1 MRHLKANQFSPGAL
15 WLLGLAF
22 AVVSGLTSSIAT
34 LLILHFILVGI
45 ILLARDEAPWAQS
58 LRFYLITG
66 LLVIAIRVVFR
77 IVFNFNTNTDV
88 WLQLPN
94 LELHFGD
101 LGTLQLLG
109 NVSQTALI
117 FALRD
122 GLRMSA
128 IILSI
133 GMANTLANP
142 RRLLKNTPGALYE
155 VASAFV
161 IALNLAPQLIA
172 SAKRIREAQKLRGH
186 GRQAPRLGRLIVP
199 VLEDTLERSMTLA
212 ASMDARGFGR
222 QGNMTA
228 WQRFA
233 ARSSSLISVFALS
246 IGSYLLL
253 TTANAWATGT
263 CFAIGLAG
271 IAATLKISSV
281 KHVKTRFL
289 THPWRHRDSVLVALS
304 FALMTTGIL
313 GGLG

>member
-1 MRHLKANQFSPGAL
+1 VKHLKANQFSPGAL

-22 AVVSGLTSSIAT
+22 AVVSGLTSSPAT
-34 LLILHFILVGI
+34 LLILHLILVGI

-58 LRFYLITG
+58 LRFYILTG

-88 WLQLPN
+88 WMQLPN
-94 LELHFGD
+94 IELHFGE

-109 NVSQTALI
+109 NVSQTALMS
-117 FALRD
+117 ALRD

-142 RRLLKNTPGALYE
+142 RRLLKDTPGALYE

-161 IALNLAPQLIA
+161 IALNLAPQLIS
-172 SAKRIREAQKLRGH
+172 SARRIREAQKLRGYGTQH
-186 GRQAPRLGRLIVP
+186 RRLGRLLVS
-199 VLEDTLERSMTLA
+199 VLEDTLERSMALA

-222 QGNMTA
+222 QGDMTA
-228 WQRFA
+228 LQRFA
-233 ARSSSLISVFALS
+233 ARSSSLISVFSLAV
-246 IGSYLLL
+246 GSYLLL
-253 TTANAWATGT
+253 TTANFWATGT
-263 CFAIGLAG
+263 CFVIGLAG